1 MMWAAADRA
10 GLFTSTDGG
19 SRWEH
24 HGPPLDTDIWSI
36 GLDPHDDDRIYLGVA
51 PGILRSKDGGETFD
65 RLATSISD
73 TCPIGTSRTTNVVV
87 DPADPAVV
95 WASVEVDGLHRSD
108 DRGDTWASHGQ
119 LGPEAFHNDVHGLEV
134 SPTGLLV
141 TTPFGLGRSSD
152 RGASFTWHEF
162 APFAGSKLGVRL
174 LPMRAGAVGRR
185 HRRVRRRLRARP
197 HRGPRDQPRRRH
209 DVDTGAAAAH
219 AELDDVLVGHPPG
232 GTGDDRRHVA
242 VRARLRVRRSRRDV
256 AQARP
261 GVRRGPRRRV
271 RADGL
276 TAGAAQLS
284 SSVTATPPLG
294 VALAP
299 GRGWPGAAVRAR
311 MPSVARRLVSEMTG
325 KIDGRRVPVRL
336 VEVRPVVVRGHHRA
350 ALDRVR
356 ARSRRRGRSV
366 AASRRRSS
374 RRSPGRARSG
384 RSPRSPCTR
393 RAGSR

>member
-1 MMWAAADRA
+1 MTQDYAIGIGTVGAGLWMGYGGGEKWRHVQQGPPIEGNCRALAVDPARPERMWAAADRA

-24 HGPPLDTDIWSI
+24 HGPTLETDIWSI

-51 PGILRSKDGGETFD
+51 PGILRSKDGGDTFD

-119 LGPEAFHNDVHGLEV
+119 IGPEAFHNDVHGLEV
-134 SPTGLLV
+134 VDDGLLV
-141 TTPFGLGRSSD
+141 TTPFGLGRSTD

-162 APFAGSKLGVRL
+162 APFAGSKLGVAYSRCV
-174 LPMRAGAVGRR
+174 RAPWDGVIVVCVGDFVPGRIGA
-185 HRRVRRRLRARP
+185 LEIS
-197 HRGPRDQPRRRH
+197 RDGGT
-209 DVDTGAAAAH
+209 DVDARSAAAH
-219 AELDDVLVGHPPG
+219 TELDDVLVGHPSG
-232 GTGDDRRHVA
+232 GAGDDRRHLA
-242 VRARLRVRRSRRDV
+242 VRARVRLRRPRRDV

-261 GVRRGPRRRV
+261 GVRRGAGRRGG
-271 RADGL
+271 ADGL
-276 TAGAAQLS
+276 SAGADQLS

-294 VALAP
+294 VTLAP

-325 KIDGRRVPVRL
+325 KIDP
-336 VEVRPVVVRGHHRA
+336 
-350 ALDRVR
+350 
-356 ARSRRRGRSV
+356 
-366 AASRRRSS
+366 AASRYASLRFDQS
-374 RRSPGRARSG
+374 
-384 RSPRSPCTR
+384 
-393 RAGSR
+393 